1 MLFVMENCRI
11 IHFNV
16 FIKIGGLRNNKP
28 FIVTIGAT
36 KNSQKFVIQSENLVA
51 KMTY

>member
-1 MLFVMENCRI
+1 MLFVMENCRT

-16 FIKIGGLRNNKP
+16 FIKIGGLRNDKP

-36 KNSQKFVIQSENLVA
+36 KTLKSS
-51 KMTY
+51 